1 MRVSGVFKKQV
12 EVTSEVIST
21 SRLIPWV
28 VIGALILAGLV
39 LYFRYGLLMTPLL

>member
-12 EVTSEVIST
+12 EVRQEVIPA

-28 VIGALILAGLV
+28 VVGVVILAGLV
-39 LYFRYGLLMTPLL
+39 LYFRYGPLMTPLL